1 MHCASYAR
9 RCSAITAGSWQT
21 SIELPP
27 RAPSR
32 TRREVLDAPTVIIW
46 IRRAGPLAGR
56 RGGPASRRCGQRL
69 RRAFA
74 AWMAALLLRR
84 LSVRGSFPLSR
95 RTLLAVAACACPPP
109 ACGGAADVR
118 HVEKHVYQEA
128 YSAYNWHPLSNPRI
142 LLPKVLY
149 NWIKPVQYLRPI
161 NL

>member
-9 RCSAITAGSWQT
+9 QYSAITAGSWQT

-27 RAPSR
+27 RASIAY
-32 TRREVLDAPTVIIW
+32 APRSP
-46 IRRAGPLAGR
+46 RRADGHNLDKTGGPACR
-56 RGGPASRRCGQRL
+56 KRGGPASLRCGQRL

-95 RTLLAVAACACPPP
+95 RTLLAVADCACPLP

-118 HVEKHVYQEA
+118 HVEKHVYREA
-128 YSAYNWHPLSNPRI
+128 YSAYNWHLLINPRI